1 MTSNKPIHF
10 LGSILN
16 MLYMIYLIYLS
27 IRYIFM
33 EFKNSKTLDK
43 ENVFNELNY
52 CDYMKKMIF
61 LQVDSLDG
69 KAHYYKERTTTLYK
83 LN

>member
-1 MTSNKPIHF
+1 MISNKFIYF
-10 LGSILN
+10 LGFILN

-33 EFKNSKTLDK
+33 EFKNSKIFDK

-61 LQVDSLDG
+61 L
-69 KAHYYKERTTTLYK
+69 
-83 LN
+83 